1 MAGNLYV
8 GTSGFAYEEW
18 RGSFYPDDLKP
29 RDMLRFYTERF
40 NSVEINYTFRQR
52 PSEQTLK
59 NWRKLAPDG
68 FVFTLKAHQGITHWL
83 RLADADAAVTDFLER
98 AKLLGPRL
106 GAILFQCP
114 PTLEFDRSL
123 IESFLGFLAP
133 GFRYAF
139 EFRHASWEA
148 ARDVLASRQAA
159 WCVAETDDSAWPT
172 QPPTTPFAYLR
183 LRKTQYSEA
192 ELRDRAAWISSVLSS
207 GTDVYCYF
215 KHEEGAAGPRFAD
228 RLRGYVLTPA

>member
-18 RGSFYPDDLKP
+18 RGSFYPEDLKP

-52 PSEQTLK
+52 PAEQTLK
-59 NWRKLAPDG
+59 NWRNVAPDG

-114 PTLEFDRSL
+114 PKLEFDRSL

-139 EFRHASWEA
+139 EFRHPSWETAKDILA
-148 ARDVLASRQAA
+148 AQQAA
-159 WCVAETDDSAWPT
+159 WCVA
-172 QPPTTPFAYLR
+172 
-183 LRKTQYSEA
+183 
-192 ELRDRAAWISSVLSS
+192 
-207 GTDVYCYF
+207 
-215 KHEEGAAGPRFAD
+215 
-228 RLRGYVLTPA
+228 